1 MGDTSWGGDLNS
13 SLVPEHLCPCALHGN
28 KVSPDPFLLSGA
40 VAVLLFLLCCHG
52 NAACIHPWS
61 CLSPSCRSPVS
72 CLQLTLGCFHPC
84 SSLHPSLVL
93 QPVSATRLLPRD
105 FRGVLPSL
113 PTLDKTL
120 LRDERKGREEVGS
133 PQVIY
138 SVFAGPLLQLLVP
151 VPRSR
156 RDSSS
161 QPRLGAGEIHQA
173 TPVSEWGPAKAA
185 MEMRTAEILHL
196 AGEEQWQN
204 LGGTVTFLSPPLASH
219 ELPRFVQPWV
229 KAELRL
235 GCSCSFCPQTLIFA
249 LRYGM
254 EMFDFTA

>member
-28 KVSPDPFLLSGA
+28 KVSPDPFLLFGA

-120 LRDERKGREEVGS
+120 LRDERKAGGGGGQS
-133 PQVIY
+133 PGY
-138 SVFAGPLLQLLVP
+138 LLCLCRSFAAAAGARPSEQEGFIKP
-151 VPRSR
+151 TPPWSR
-156 RDSSS
+156 
-161 QPRLGAGEIHQA
+161 
-173 TPVSEWGPAKAA
+173 
-185 MEMRTAEILHL
+185 
-196 AGEEQWQN
+196 
-204 LGGTVTFLSPPLASH
+204 
-219 ELPRFVQPWV
+219 
-229 KAELRL
+229 
-235 GCSCSFCPQTLIFA
+235 
-249 LRYGM
+249 
-254 EMFDFTA
+254 